1 MDLVYLLKAAVL
13 GIVEGLTE
21 FLPVSSTGHLILAD
35 DLLNFDSGAGKV
47 FEVVI
52 QLGAILAVCWLYREK
67 ILTLIGGVLRRERPA
82 LAFAGAVILA
92 FLPSAVIGFLT
103 IKLIKTYL
111 FSPVIVAIT
120 LMVGGLIILW
130 VEEREH
136 TTTTEVADRTTWKQ
150 ALIVGLGQVVS
161 MIPGTSRSGATII
174 AGLLG
179 GMSRSAATEFS
190 FFLAIPTM
198 LGASVLDLAKNG
210 GRLDTQE
217 IAAIAVG
224 FVVAFVSA
232 LICVKFLI
240 RYVAHHT
247 LSVFA
252 WYRIVFGA
260 LLFAW
265 YGIWPLLVG

>member
-1 MDLVYLLKAAVL
+1 MDFLYLLKAAVL
-13 GIVEGLTE
+13 GVVEGLTE

-67 ILTLIGGVLRRERPA
+67 ILRLIGGVLRRERAA

-111 FSPVIVAIT
+111 FHPVIVAIT
-120 LMVGGLIILW
+120 LMVGGVIILW

-161 MIPGTSRSGATII
+161 MIPGTSRSGATIV

-210 GRLDTQE
+210 SHLDARELT
-217 IAAIAVG
+217 AIAVG

-232 LICVKFLI
+232 LVVVKFLI
-240 RYVAHHT
+240 RWVAHHT

-260 LLFAW
+260 LFFAW
-265 YGIWPLLVG
+265 YGIWPLVAG